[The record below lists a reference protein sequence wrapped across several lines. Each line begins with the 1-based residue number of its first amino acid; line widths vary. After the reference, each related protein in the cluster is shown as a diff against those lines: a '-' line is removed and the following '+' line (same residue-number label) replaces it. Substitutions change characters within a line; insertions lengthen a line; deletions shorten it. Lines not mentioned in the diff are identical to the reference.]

1 MANQAE
7 AMEPD
12 QLRTARRRKI
22 LQSGMETSVSATG
35 LQFRDAILWLQVAAY
50 RGIYEKGG
58 YSKEDGVK
66 LRIAVA
72 KSTSHSKGGGRKE
85 ECLKGVQYAEFQ
97 RRLFHWRPCKKKIMN
112 DFRTIKINWK

>member
-7 AMEPD
+7 AMEPINFE
-12 QLRTARRRKI
+12 QLEGEKFFNQAWKRPFPPQDCSLEMR
-22 LQSGMETSVSATG
+22 S
-35 LQFRDAILWLQVAAY
+35 LWLQVAAY

-72 KSTSHSKGGGRKE
+72 KKYVTLKKE
-85 ECLKGVQYAEFQ
+85 EEERKNVLKAFSMLNFSEDSFIGDLA
-97 RRLFHWRPCKKKIMN
+97 KKFMN

>member
-7 AMEPD
+7 AMEPINFE
-12 QLRTARRRKI
+12 QLEGEKFFNQAWKRPFPPQDCSLEMR
-22 LQSGMETSVSATG
+22 S
-35 LQFRDAILWLQVAAY
+35 LWLQVAAY

-72 KSTSHSKGGGRKE
+72 KSTSHSKRRRKKGR
-85 ECLKGVQYAEFQ
+85 
-97 RRLFHWRPCKKKIMN
+97 MS
-112 DFRTIKINWK
+112 